1 MKSLRWGV
9 AVCAVAVLT
18 GALNTACSRHF
29 VIVPQPEDG
38 YAPTDTL
45 YGWLNGDEIRVTFWF
60 DTIMRVDTVVD
71 VDTLWE
77 KGSRT
82 VLRID
87 TLTVHDTIL
96 RVDTVRVATTAR
108 VDTVVRVDTVRVPM
122 RRTVVDT
129 VIRVD
134 TVRVPTTRTVV
145 DTVLRVDTVRV
156 STTRTV
162 VDTVVRI
169 DTVRVPVTQTVVRT
183 DTVRIAVTDTVRI
196 VTTDTVRVAGQRMLF
211 VPPGH
216 YPPAGQCRVW
226 IHDLAPGR
234 QAAAAP
240 CTGLG
245 TVPAGAF
252 ILFGGEAWDFD
263 YDWLGEAAARPG
275 TVPPEII
282 ALKRK
287 G

>member
-9 AVCAVAVLT
+9 VVCAVAILT

-29 VIVPQPEDG
+29 VIVPQPENG

-60 DTIMRVDTVVD
+60 DTVMRVDTVVD

-77 KGSRT
+77 KGTRT

-96 RVDTVRVATTAR
+96 RVDTVRVAMRSMA
-108 VDTVVRVDTVRVPM
+108 VDTVVRVDTVRVA
-122 RRTVVDT
+122 
-129 VIRVD
+129 IR
-134 TVRVPTTRTVV
+134 
-145 DTVLRVDTVRV
+145 
-156 STTRTV
+156 STV
-162 VDTVVRI
+162 VDTVVRV
-169 DTVRVPVTQTVVRT
+169 DTVRVGTTATVVDTILRVDTVRIPVTETIVRT
-183 DTVRIAVTDTVRI
+183 DTVQLLVTDTLRI
-196 VTTDTVRVAGQRMLF
+196 VTTDTIRVAGQRMLF

-216 YPPAGQCRVW
+216 YPPRGQCRVW

-240 CTGLG
+240 CTELG
-245 TVPAGAF
+245 AVPAGAF

-263 YDWLGEAAARPG
+263 YDWLGEAAAHPG
-275 TVPPEII
+275 KVPPEII